1 MSRSVI
7 RYLLA
12 VVAIIIVAVGAYG
25 LWIVTTPGAM
35 TFAGEKTVP
44 LAEYIANHHTAD
56 PTGVPAE
63 LAQASVIK
71 RGEYLTRAAD
81 CTACHTAKGG
91 VPFAGGLAFTLPF
104 GTIYSPD
111 VTAD

>member
-1 MSRSVI
+1 VI
-7 RYLLA
+7 
-12 VVAIIIVAVGAYG
+12 VVVVVGAYG
-25 LWIVTTPGAM
+25 VWLVMTPGPLA
-35 TFAGEKTVP
+35 FASGKTVP
-44 LAEYIANHHTAD
+44 LSQYVADHHTAD

-63 LAQASVIK
+63 LAQASLIK

-104 GTIYSPD
+104 GTIYSTNI
-111 VTAD
+111 TADTETGTSDWV